1 MLSDLSRCIY
11 IASVLGTLG
20 RRLLTA
26 IVAGGL
32 LVASGAAPAPARDEG
47 SPAAARA
54 AWLPATGPVFNDP
67 TGRPAQRR
75 QVVKRV
81 HQAIRHTPA
90 GATIRVATYNVDRND
105 TADLLLQAR
114 ARGVAVQ
121 IVVNDNLVNPVIK
134 RLQRRLGR
142 NPARSSF
149 LVICKAACRNGSR
162 TGNLHMKVYAFS
174 QSGAA
179 RSVMINSSSNLGRAA
194 ANGQWNDAI
203 TVYGDD
209 ALFASWVAVFDQLKR
224 DRPAAPRYVTY
235 QSDTLRAD
243 FQRPFGTGPR
253 GRVVVARSGDP
264 QLRRLRQVGCRPP
277 AGYGVGGR
285 SVVRVNMYA
294 WYGARGER
302 LARELASMRRE
313 GCQVSVI
320 GAVVSAPVVSI
331 LRGAGIP
338 VRAADWDWGE
348 KPATSGDEIVFGS
361 RCYSHLK
368 YVTVDG
374 LFRGRGTRV
383 VWTGSENWS
392 APGLSSDEVTF
403 EIHDAAAVRAYDA
416 QWWRMWRSPRATHRT
431 GSKPTSRPCA

>member
-1 MLSDLSRCIY
+1 MLGLRGTRLTTA
-11 IASVLGTLG
+11 IALAVL
-20 RRLLTA
+20 LLTA
-26 IVAGGL
+26 GT
-32 LVASGAAPAPARDEG
+32 ASAPARE
-47 SPAAARA
+47 AAPRA
-54 AWLPATGPVFNDP
+54 SAATWLPPTAPVFNDP

-75 QVVKRV
+75 LVVERV

-90 GATIRVATYNVDRND
+90 GATIRVATYNIDRRD
-105 TADLLLQAR
+105 TADLLLRAR
-114 ARGVAVQ
+114 ARGVGVQ
-121 IVVNDNLVNPVIK
+121 IVVNDNLLNPVIQ

-142 NPARSSF
+142 DPARRSF
-149 LVICKAACRNGSR
+149 VVVCKAACRNGSR

-179 RSVMINSSSNLGRAA
+179 RSVVISSSSNLGRAA
-194 ANGQWNDAI
+194 ADGQWNDAI

-209 ALFASWVAVFDQLKR
+209 ALFAAWTRVFDQLKR
-224 DRPAAPRYVTY
+224 DRPAAPRRLTY
-235 QSDTLRAD
+235 QSASLRAD
-243 FQRPFGTGPR
+243 FQRPWARRTP
-253 GRVVVARSGDP
+253 GRVTLARRAGGDP
-264 QLRRLRQVGCRPP
+264 QLRRLRQVGCAAP

-313 GCQVSVI
+313 GCRISAI
-320 GAVVSAPVVSI
+320 GAVVSAPVVAI
-331 LRGAGIP
+331 LRRAGIP
-338 VRAADWDWGE
+338 VRAADWDWGD
-348 KPATSGDEIVFGS
+348 KPATSGDRIVFGS

-416 QWWRMWRSPRATHRT
+416 QWQRMWRSPRATHRT

>member
-32 LVASGAAPAPARDEG
+32 LVTSGAAPAPARDEP

-90 GATIRVATYNVDRND
+90 GATIRVATYNIDRSD

-121 IVVNDNLVNPVIK
+121 VVVNDNLVNPVIK

-142 NPARSSF
+142 NPSRSSF

-162 TGNLHMKVYAFS
+162 TGNLHMKVYAFT

-179 RSVMINSSSNLGRAA
+179 RSVVINSSSNLGRAA

-209 ALFASWVAVFDQLKR
+209 TLFAAWVAVFDQLKR
-224 DRPAAPRYVTY
+224 DRPAAPRYVSY
-235 QSDTLRAD
+235 ESDTLRAD
-243 FQRPFGTGPR
+243 FQRPGGPAP

-264 QLRRLRQVGCRPP
+264 QLRRLRQVGCRAP
-277 AGYGVGGR
+277 AGYGAGGR

-313 GCQVSVI
+313 GCQVAVI
-320 GAVVSAPVVSI
+320 GAVVSAPVVGI
-331 LRGAGIP
+331 LRRAGIA

-348 KPATSGDEIVFGS
+348 KPATSGEEIVFGS

-368 YVTVDG
+368 YVTVNG

-403 EIHDAAAVRAYDA
+403 EVHDAAAVRAYDA

>member
-1 MLSDLSRCIY
+1 MLQVI
-11 IASVLGTLG
+11 
-20 RRLLTA
+20 RRLVVTA
-26 IVAGGL
+26 L
-32 LVASGAAPAPARDEG
+32 LASTVVVVG
-47 SPAAARA
+47 SGVPTDATATDS
-54 AWLPATGPVFNDP
+54 WLPPYGPVFNDP
-67 TGRPAQRR
+67 TAAKPRR
-75 QVVKRV
+75 TEVVRRV
-81 HQAIRHTPA
+81 HAAIRHTPP
-90 GATIRVATYNVDRND
+90 GATIRIATYNIDRRD

-114 ARGVAVQ
+114 ARGVHVQ
-121 IVVNDNLVNPVIK
+121 IVVNDNLVNPVIR

-142 NPARSSF
+142 NPAGSSF

-179 RSVMINSSSNLGRAA
+179 RSVVINSSSNLGNAA
-194 ANGQWNDAI
+194 ANGQWNDAF

-209 ALFASWVAVFDQLKR
+209 ALFAAWVEVFDQLKL
-224 DRPAAPRYVTY
+224 DRPASPRFLTY
-235 QSDTLRAD
+235 ESGTIRAD
-243 FQRPFGTGPR
+243 FQR
-253 GRVVVARSGDP
+253 VVAARAVEP
-264 QLRRLRQVGCRPP
+264 QLRRLRQVGCRAPV
-277 AGYGVGGR
+277 GYGDGRGR

-294 WYGARGER
+294 WYGARGEA

-313 GCQVSVI
+313 GCQIRVI
-320 GAVVSAPVVSI
+320 GSVVSAPVVRI
-331 LRGAGIP
+331 LQGAGIP
-338 VRAADWDWGE
+338 VRAADWDWGR

-403 EIHDAAAVRAYDA
+403 EIHDDRAVRAYDA
-416 QWWRMWRSPRATHRT
+416 QWQRMWRSPRATHRT
-431 GSKPTSRPCA
+431 GVKPTSRPCARVR